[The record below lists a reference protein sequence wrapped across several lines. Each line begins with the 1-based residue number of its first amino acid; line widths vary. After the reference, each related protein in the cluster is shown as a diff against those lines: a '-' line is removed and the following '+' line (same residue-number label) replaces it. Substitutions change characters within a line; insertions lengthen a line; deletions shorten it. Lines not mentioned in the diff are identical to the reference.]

1 MPSRVI
7 SIKFYVAIFFL
18 QYSVNKELKFC
29 GFRSLTTPKKL
40 TANYKNLI
48 FTWRDGLL
56 IELFLFVFFT
66 RPVILKYF
74 SWSLSCFVIYL
85 QDEFRLILSCSE
97 HDNHFLL
104 HTCSFQVDLP
114 SVFRSLMC
122 IYVLT
127 PYVYPVHI
135 CIQLACP
142 VDRTTEYTR
151 SIDRNILHQYSWAAP
166 YKSG

>member
-1 MPSRVI
+1 MTWWTADRVV
-7 SIKFYVAIFFL
+7 SFRFFF
-18 QYSVNKELKFC
+18 S
-29 GFRSLTTPKKL
+29 
-40 TANYKNLI
+40 
-48 FTWRDGLL
+48 
-56 IELFLFVFFT
+56 

-74 SWSLSCFVIYL
+74 SWSLCCFVIYL
-85 QDEFRLILSCSE
+85 QDEFRLIIFCSV

-104 HTCSFQVDLP
+104 HTCSFRVDLP

-127 PYVYPVHI
+127 PCGYPVHI

-151 SIDRNILHQYSWAAP
+151 SIDRNILHQYFWAAP
-166 YKSG
+166 YRSGLPLYLRIILALVDLWKSLHQVLLEEGER